1 MDHTALAP
9 TTCCLRW
16 ATSRHLRRG
25 RKCATS
31 LSVNKLARNAS
42 DPQRSTASNSTCFLK
57 APGEV
62 FRCFEQAGRCPG
74 GRPGTCAPGRDN
86 QSIACAACLPGL
98 HTTGDTCEVCS
109 EGNYAMLALVG
120 ILCGSGISVLYVVL
134 VYEGQKSRQPGSL
147 LIAALSMGQM
157 VTVVQQLTV
166 IQQFKIEWGSPFSD
180 ILAAMELLAFDLD
193 MVSISCVAPMS
204 PVAKFTTRTL
214 LVLLFFAMAGLVH
227 VGYLAYKRAKTLQL
241 GLLGRTVGTLF
252 MVFFIS
258 LCSSLLAPFRCNMH
272 PNGRW
277 TVQTYH
283 QVVWKLN
290 LNVLRLHHQLV
301 FAGLLPICFVV
312 ICIWIILFELPKRL
326 ERADVHFIRA
336 CSFLF
341 IRFRPGAE
349 VFSVIFLVRNALVVL
364 CPLLPSAAAKAL
376 NFVSTLDQ
384 VVCMNILLYGSVVVT
399 AFSKPWRVM
408 ACNFLDLLLVT
419 GMLVILDMGSLF
431 VQQENTVVT
440 TVICMAFFSIML
452 VAIFGAILYGI
463 AKHFLL
469 KYRKQFRFFL
479 CHQKVAAGSLA
490 RLLKMELQK
499 RGSRFTTFVD
509 CDDLN
514 DLTRLFSYVGQDTE
528 TLVVLASPDIL
539 TRKWCVGEICTA
551 RIQRVETVVVAFP
564 EYANPDKTFIESYSS
579 IVPDITELANYNLGL
594 VAAWFDSST
603 FKAKSTKLG
612 EVGAYIMLGLLL
624 PKLVG
629 GSHNSMPTV
638 LKKDGV
644 FGRLCAIWSADVA
657 SNLLAVKDLKTC
669 CILPIIAEDAPDDGF
684 RFPSQA
690 FYEDLVTN
698 RQLSSL
704 DLQSYV
710 QIIKVVWRLQSGDL
724 KPLSSKLAT
733 EVSEPSPEPSV
744 EQPLKPLGQAE
755 QVPKVDERSDLVET
769 ANAPPMPDK
778 IETELSPKAKRPRV
792 QDGDVTSKLSL
803 KQFRLECLCPRTTA
817 ASFTYL
823 ARVLSLCDDGSDRD
837 GRRSTL
843 FPHGQTERLESG
855 YSSTKAAAEDLS
867 LSGGSGNPIVV
878 MAVAS
883 EGPARRAGVLAGY
896 QLIALNGR
904 DLTKSQW
911 SETSAEQLL
920 ACLASTNAHAAWL
933 KMA

>member
-1 MDHTALAP
+1 MTSCFQCGLEDQRELW
-9 TTCCLRW
+9 TTSQLVNNETYIQIQG
-16 ATSRHLRRG
+16 AFSETSCSCVPGTYLWNG
-25 RKCATS
+25 RCEECIDGS
-31 LSVNKLARNAS
+31 YCPGSNNLLLEMGYF
-42 DPQRSTASNSTCFLK
+42 STPE

-283 QVVWKLN
+283 QVFCNGQDEHLAM
-290 LNVLRLHHQLV
+290 VLV
-301 FAGLLPICFVV
+301 GTAACLLPICFVV

-364 CPLLPSAAAKAL
+364 CPLLPSAAAK
-376 NFVSTLDQ
+376 

-594 VAAWFDSST
+594 VEVEETLRWISTLQTIALPALLTADAVDSLVTDLSGT
-603 FKAKSTKLG
+603 FKAKSTTASSCPDCIILADLDNL
-612 EVGAYIMLGLLL
+612 EAAATAYIMLGLLL

-638 LKKDGV
+638 LKKDQKMPKSATSALMICSEGC
-644 FGRLCAIWSADVA
+644 FRSADVA

-669 CILPIIAEDAPDDGF
+669 CILPIIAEDGF

-710 QIIKVVWRLQSGDL
+710 QIIKAIFQEIAVVFSPQNYSSTQEDLELRSKQVVWRLQSGDL

-778 IETELSPKAKRPRV
+778 IEPWESEENFSCATIISQEL
-792 QDGDVTSKLSL
+792 
-803 KQFRLECLCPRTTA
+803 
-817 ASFTYL
+817 
-823 ARVLSLCDDGSDRD
+823 
-837 GRRSTL
+837 
-843 FPHGQTERLESG
+843 
-855 YSSTKAAAEDLS
+855 
-867 LSGGSGNPIVV
+867 
-878 MAVAS
+878 
-883 EGPARRAGVLAGY
+883 
-896 QLIALNGR
+896 
-904 DLTKSQW
+904 
-911 SETSAEQLL
+911 
-920 ACLASTNAHAAWL
+920 
-933 KMA
+933 